1 MRRFIYET
9 TKQPVAIDYS
19 VRTGDLPNQLITSID
34 GLAVPC
40 YHSLAPNDLAWDPL
54 SGEAFEEMRAAL
66 EVNPG
71 VRQAIL
77 LDMTSSPAPVPLNTP
92 VEPAAGQVVERRSR
106 MTDDSAPLTG
116 DELAADVRQ
125 GAAGVTDQLPGDL
138 DAVLSNLSN
147 LSKTTDRLAQI
158 FMANAAA
165 SRDILFNSEDSIC
178 DLADK
183 YEVTMISIEALK
195 DI

>member
-92 VEPAAGQVVERRSR
+92 VEPAAGQVVEIRSR

-183 YEVTMISIEALK
+183 YERTMISIEAMK
-195 DI
+195 DA

>member
-77 LDMTSSPAPVPLNTP
+77 LDMTSSPAPAPVPLNTP

-125 GAAGVTDQLPGDL
+125 GAAGVTD
-138 DAVLSNLSN
+138 
-147 LSKTTDRLAQI
+147 
-158 FMANAAA
+158 
-165 SRDILFNSEDSIC
+165 
-178 DLADK
+178 
-183 YEVTMISIEALK
+183 
-195 DI
+195 